1 MAQQNSNSPADEG
14 APGRTTIAS
23 LVVQKVA
30 SVAAREIAGVYTLGG
45 NGVSRTLGAIKE
57 RIPGSGTAATTG
69 VSVEVGE
76 KQTAIDLDL
85 VADYGARIPNVAQS
99 VRRNV
104 IRAVEEITALEV
116 IEVNLAITDVHLP
129 GEDDEADASRVE

>member
-1 MAQQNSNSPADEG
+1 MAQQNSDSAADEG

-45 NGVSRTLGAIKE
+45 KGVSRTLGAIKE
-57 RIPGSGTAATTG
+57 HIPGSGTATTTG

-76 KQTAIDLDL
+76 KQAAIDLDL
-85 VADYGARIPNVAQS
+85 VAGYGARIPEVAQA

-104 IRAVEEITALEV
+104 IRAVEQITALEV
-116 IEVNLAITDVHLP
+116 IEVNLTITDVHLP
-129 GEDDEADASRVE
+129 GEDEADASRVE